1 MTLDELFL
9 LTEEDLEGRV
19 ELGRGE
25 YDALM
30 SAWLIRKLI
39 IDSPSLLTRV
49 NATRREKL
57 VFRVTDIQPGST
69 VIGWSPGEFLAPGPD
84 ADVASTVELNLKQ
97 FLAHTT
103 LIANG
108 HKVSVKDLVKFM
120 ANTEGAVH
128 VSPVNPKDAKL
139 ETLAGVRWGESRSD
153 PRGQY
158 GGCIHELVAIGRIV
172 IATTA
177 DLRQQIEQETWHEEM
192 PGRPRGLRRPA
203 RPGLIS

>member
-1 MTLDELFL
+1 MTLDELFV
-9 LTEEDLEGRV
+9 LTMEDLDGRV

-49 NATRREKL
+49 NATRRVKL
-57 VFRVTDIQPGST
+57 VFRVNDIQPGST

-84 ADVASTVELNLKQ
+84 ADAASTVELNLKQ
-97 FLAHTT
+97 FVAHTT

-108 HKVSVKDLVKFM
+108 HAVSVKDLVKFL

-128 VSPVNPKDAKL
+128 VSPVNAKNAKL
-139 ETLAGVRWGESRSD
+139 EALAGVRWGESRSD

-172 IATTA
+172 IAATA
-177 DLRQQIEQETWHEEM
+177 DLRKQIEQETWHEGL
-192 PGRPRGLRRPA
+192 PVRARGLHRPA
-203 RPGLIS
+203 KPGLVS